1 MDFLLSNPANSRLHS
16 LNFLK
21 IIYEYPEMLESIDS
35 VLDVGSRD
43 GHDAHWWAECDD
55 GDESNPLPLNINVTA
70 LDNNPNWN
78 KDFEHSNINKVKADW
93 DTITFDKK
101 FDVVWAHSVLQE
113 ANNPLKFLHKMNE
126 FTSDGGVMCLSF
138 PTTINTFYGEPDH
151 RIYETAKHQI
161 TIPSLIYMLALSGFN
176 SRDGFI
182 YKQPNTNVINAFV
195 YKDSAEVFDYNEKS
209 IHELLDFMPEV
220 CTQQIEKFGYIT
232 NKGLILKW
240 LTGTIVDYS
249 NV

>member
-1 MDFLLSNPANSRLHS
+1 M
-16 LNFLK
+16 
-21 IIYEYPEMLESIDS
+21 
-35 VLDVGSRD
+35 
-43 GHDAHWWAECDD
+43 
-55 GDESNPLPLNINVTA
+55 
-70 LDNNPNWN
+70 DNNPNWN
-78 KDFEHSNINKVKADW
+78 KDFEHSNVNKVKADW

-176 SRDGFI
+176 SRDVNRYHSRLFKRLN
-182 YKQPNTNVINAFV
+182 Y
-195 YKDSAEVFDYNEKS
+195 SSKS
-209 IHELLDFMPEV
+209 D
-220 CTQQIEKFGYIT
+220 K
-232 NKGLILKW
+232 
-240 LTGTIVDYS
+240 
-249 NV
+249 